1 MEKTPILLVGAG
13 GHCKSCIDVVEQNG
27 RFQIVGIV
35 DRPGTDSPREVLG
48 YPLIGSDDDL
58 AKLRLDIGAALVSVG
73 QMRTADVRFRIFK
86 SLSGLGYDLPVIISP
101 LAYVSR
107 HAKVGA
113 GTIVMHGATVN
124 ASAYV
129 GVNCI
134 LNSHCLIEHD
144 AVIEDHCHVST
155 GAVINGQ
162 ACVGSGSFIGSGS
175 VIVQGENVPQGSF
188 VKARS
193 LFHAAKSV

>member
-13 GHCKSCIDVVEQNG
+13 GHCKSCIDVVEQDG
-27 RFQIVGIV
+27 RFKIVGIV
-35 DRPGTDSPREVLG
+35 DRPGADSPRDVLG
-48 YPLIGSDDDL
+48 YPVIGSDDDL
-58 AKLRLDIGAALVSVG
+58 AKLRVDIGSALVSVG
-73 QMRTADVRFRIFK
+73 QMRTADVRSKIYKR
-86 SLSGLGYDLPVIISP
+86 LSDLGYDLPVIISP

-124 ASAYV
+124 ASSHV
-129 GVNCI
+129 GINCI
-134 LNSHCLIEHD
+134 LNSHCLVEHD

-162 ACVGSGSFIGSGS
+162 AYVGSGSFIGSGS
-175 VIVQGENVPQGSF
+175 VIVCAPRSF
-188 VKARS
+188 ARIFKTS
-193 LFHAAKSV
+193 S